1 MYLTLLHTLLLF
13 FNITFFVLT
22 SNLFLGNLL
31 LGPQD
36 MHPTLPNS
44 AINGMAPPPTGST
57 MGSSTA
63 NGGSRLGG
71 MTAASSRT
79 GKGSGMTSK
88 GKYKAK
94 ERASRMEA
102 LQLTFL
108 FLLPLSNLLHCICH
122 VLLSLKYP
130 NKSFLTHINIFDS
143 FTHSVTVL

>member
-1 MYLTLLHTLLLF
+1 M
-13 FNITFFVLT
+13 
-22 SNLFLGNLL
+22 

-88 GKYKAK
+88 GKSVH
-94 ERASRMEA
+94 RVMEA
-102 LQLTFL
+102 L
-108 FLLPLSNLLHCICH
+108 
-122 VLLSLKYP
+122 
-130 NKSFLTHINIFDS
+130 
-143 FTHSVTVL
+143 

>member
-1 MYLTLLHTLLLF
+1 
-13 FNITFFVLT
+13 
-22 SNLFLGNLL
+22 LFLGNLL

-108 FLLPLSNLLHCICH
+108 FLLPLSDLFYCLCCDFLHSKTPKE
-122 VLLSLKYP
+122 V
-130 NKSFLTHINIFDS
+130 FF
-143 FTHSVTVL
+143 